1 MLSVTIGRGEGG
13 DNTDPTEKGNDM
25 TTRKTPATALAIAAV
40 LGASLAAAPAPVLAQ
55 QSKPLGGLFACEG
68 SGKKQEG
75 GALIGAAAGALLGS
89 KVAKNEK
96 TLGALVG
103 AAAGAAAGAYI
114 GCRMQSTDA
123 ALAEQATKKA
133 LETGV
138 AQTWSNSRTGNSG
151 RINVVSSSYGPPIDG
166 RNIRYA
172 QGVQSLPTLAATAGA
187 YTAAS
192 TANLRAG
199 PSTKTAV
206 VGKLAAG
213 ETFDAIGQ
221 SPTGGW
227 VLVGRSGFGVGYA
240 AASLVRPTGQTV
252 ASCRV
257 IDAAVSGGGQ
267 ATSTQRYSACRDN
280 RGEWQL
286 TQA

>member
-1 MLSVTIGRGEGG
+1 MTI
-13 DNTDPTEKGNDM
+13 
-25 TTRKTPATALAIAAV
+25 RKTNTFGALLAIAAV
-40 LGASLAAAPAPVLAQ
+40 TGSSLVAAPAPALAQ
-55 QSKPLGGLFACEG
+55 GKPLSGIFSCEG

-75 GALIGAAAGALLGS
+75 GALIGAAAGALLGRS
-89 KVAKNEK
+89 IAKNEK
-96 TLGALVG
+96 TLGTLVG

-138 AQTWSNSRTGNSG
+138 AQTWYNKRTGNSG
-151 RINVVSSSYGPPIDG
+151 RISVVSSSYGPPVDG
-166 RNIRYA
+166 RSIRYA
-172 QGVQSLPTLAATAGA
+172 SGVQSLPSLEAAGGA
-187 YTAAS
+187 YVASS

-199 PSTKTAV
+199 PSTRTAV
-206 VGKLAAG
+206 VGKVAAG
-213 ETFDAIGQ
+213 ESFDALGAA
-221 SPTGGW
+221 PGGGW
-227 VLVGRSGFGVGYA
+227 VLVGRGGYGVGYA
-240 AASLVRPTGQTV
+240 AASLVRPYGQQV

-257 IDAAVSGGGQ
+257 IDASVSGGGQ
-267 ATSTQRYSACRDN
+267 ATSNQRYSACRDN